1 MRKAFGFAVTLA
13 LLALLV
19 LITGGV
25 QAGSP
30 AGSTFLIYDDTNY
43 VNEAQPSIA
52 YNSQDHEYL
61 VVWEAGYADSSDPI
75 NPTYYEIWG
84 RRVSGSGAPL
94 GSAFRISPANQGSS
108 PDVAY
113 SSAANE
119 YLVVWAHDVGIWGQ
133 RVSASGALQGSVIG
147 IAGGASGFSFCDQPA
162 VAYGSE
168 ADRYLVTFRYTL
180 IGTGSTGIWVNSIQ
194 SNGNPDGSSV
204 EVHDHS
210 ATLMPEEPDVAYNR
224 SRNEFLVVCQQT
236 LGAGNHDIY
245 GRRVEMTNGATPVGN
260 AAFSITNLSYDET
273 VPAVAA
279 VPTVPTVGQYLV
291 TWQTNETFPADIR
304 ARTVSG
310 SEALGTVHDLG
321 IPGWGEYRPAVA
333 GCESTYQFLA
343 VWTWVPVPGTN
354 AVMEVQGR
362 TLALDGAPLHATIYV
377 GGVQVFDA
385 AVAAGQACGH
395 LVAFDDN
402 ATPGDTTR
410 GIYGRLWGNLVYLP
424 LVMR

>member
-1 MRKAFGFAVTLA
+1 MRKAFGFAGTLA
-13 LLALLV
+13 LLASLV

-30 AGSTFLIYDDTNY
+30 IGSIFLIYDDTNF
-43 VNEAQPSIA
+43 VSEAHPSVA

-61 VVWEAGYADSSDPI
+61 VVWEAAYLDPG
-75 NPTYYEIWG
+75 NPFASPLYYEIWG

-94 GSAFRISPANQGSS
+94 GSAFRISPAHQGSS

-133 RVSASGALQGSVIG
+133 RVSASGALEGSVIG
-147 IAGGASGFSFCDQPA
+147 IAGGASGFSTCDQPA
-162 VAYGSE
+162 VAYGSV

-180 IGTGSTGIWVNSIQ
+180 IGAGSTGIWVNSIH

-204 EVHDHS
+204 EVHAHS
-210 ATLMPEEPDVAYNR
+210 TTLLPEEPDVAYNR

-236 LGAGNHDIY
+236 LGASNRDIY
-245 GRRVEMTNGATPVGN
+245 GRRVEMSSGATPMGT
-260 AAFSITNLSYDET
+260 AFSITNLSHDET

-279 VPTVPTVGQYLV
+279 VPTVPTAGQYLV
-291 TWQTNETFPADIR
+291 TWQTHESFLADIQ

-310 SEALGTVHDLG
+310 SEALGTVHDLAAT
-321 IPGWGEYRPAVA
+321 GWGEYRPAVA

-362 TLALDGAPLHATIYV
+362 TLALDGAPLHATTYV